1 MSCNLPYVSF
11 TISELGTAF
20 GVLFDVSSR
29 RYDLCRR
36 DMICDTPAAEPSKRL
51 AGQLR
56 GQDAIALFDG
66 HSVT

>member
-1 MSCNLPYVSF
+1 M
-11 TISELGTAF
+11 
-20 GVLFDVSSR
+20 
-29 RYDLCRR
+29 
-36 DMICDTPAAEPSKRL
+36 PAAEPLERL